1 MAKPRSAA
9 SQEQALRT
17 AKILVG
23 LIWLGIITLCLLHR
37 DSFTLEGILTYTPEK
52 PLLAALVLLALF
64 AVKSLSVFL
73 YSGFLYIAAGV
84 LFPLPAAIAVNLL
97 GTAVMVTLPYLL
109 GRKLG
114 GQAVE
119 YILRRWPKASALRDL
134 RSGSDFFFVL
144 IIRLLNVFSL
154 DAVSAYMGAVGV
166 SYRSYLPASLLG
178 LASMCVLFP
187 IMGGSLSDVRSPQF
201 LVSAGIQL
209 AIMLVSCTVFYFRQ
223 KQKTSLMRKDSKL

>member
-1 MAKPRSAA
+1 MPRLTNAA
-9 SQEQALRT
+9 PQERPLRLVKALV
-17 AKILVG
+17 AL
-23 LIWLGIITLCLLHR
+23 LWLSIIALCLLHK
-37 DSFTLEGILTYTPEK
+37 DSFTLEGILTYTPDK
-52 PLLAALVLLALF
+52 PLLAALVLVALF

-84 LFPLPAAIAVNLL
+84 LFPLPAAIAVNLV

-114 GQAVE
+114 TQAVA
-119 YILRRWPKASALRDL
+119 YILNRWPKAAALRDL

-144 IIRLLNVFSL
+144 LIRLLNVFSL

-166 SYRSYLPASLLG
+166 KYRDFLPASLLG

-187 IMGGSLSDVRSPQF
+187 IMGGSISDVRSPQF
-201 LVSAGIQL
+201 LISAGIQL
-209 AIMLVSCTVFYFRQ
+209 ALMLLSCTVFYFYQ
-223 KQKTSLMRKDSKL
+223 KRRAPARKRAE

>member
-1 MAKPRSAA
+1 MHRSTKTAPGVQSMRLAKA
-9 SQEQALRT
+9 
-17 AKILVG
+17 LVG
-23 LIWLGIITLCLLHR
+23 LLWLSIIALCLAHK
-37 DSFTLEGILTYTPEK
+37 DSFTLEGILTYTPDK
-52 PLLAALVLLALF
+52 PFLAALVLVALF

-84 LFPLPAAIAVNLL
+84 LFPLPTAIGVNLI

-119 YILRRWPKASALRDL
+119 YILNRWPKAAALRDL

-166 SYRSYLPASLLG
+166 KYRDFLPASLLG
-178 LASMCVLFP
+178 LMSMCVLFP
-187 IMGGSLSDVRSPQF
+187 IMGGSISDVRSPQF
-201 LVSAGIQL
+201 LISAGIQL
-209 AIMLVSCTVFYFRQ
+209 ALMLVSCTVFYVRQ